1 MSDNLNVTPGSGA
14 TVAAKDQGGVLH
26 TRTLLEILSSAGAP
40 VDVSDTNRLPV
51 DKLDEIVFL
60 LSSMLEKMPRVDA
73 AERLLVSHAE
83 SNPTVAISSAQT
95 VATVTT
101 LGGVTNIGGRDA
113 AHAAFAL
120 ANMGALHIYNN
131 ILVTA

>member
-14 TVAAKDQGGVLH
+14 IVAAKDQGGVLH
-26 TRTLLEILSSAGAP
+26 QRALLEVLNSAGAP
-40 VDVSDTNRLPV
+40 ADLSDTNRLPV

-60 LSSMLEKMPRVDA
+60 LASLLEKMPRVDA
-73 AERLLVSHAE
+73 ADRLIVSHAE
-83 SNPTVAISSAQT
+83 STPTVALWSNQT
-95 VATVTT
+95 LQTLATM
-101 LGGVTNIGGRDA
+101 TNIGGRDA